1 MTYDATKYIHHSLLV
16 SMATHEEHAPKNQS
30 EARRMGGK
38 WTSAE
43 FKELNNHSRNASWE
57 FMPESDLPRGRRLH
71 KLVWVYK
78 VKRGGTAK
86 ARLCV
91 QGCTMVLGEDFDQV
105 FAHTLRTSSVRALFA
120 YAARFGCKVRSVD
133 WVAAY

>member
-1 MTYDATKYIHHSLLV
+1 
-16 SMATHEEHAPKNQS
+16 
-30 EARRMGGK
+30 MGGK

-57 FMPESDLPRGRRLH
+57 CMPESDLPKGRRLH

-78 VKRGGTAK
+78 VQRDGTAK

-120 YAARFGCKVRSVD
+120 YGSQPDSDVKYVVLIG
-133 WVAAY
+133 